1 MTTLHPRGVAQ
12 TLRAVRP
19 SPNFGGLL
27 VGTGLFGWLL
37 WTSRWDP
44 SAAVFCFVLFGWVTS
59 VAIHEFAHAFVA
71 DLGGDHSVRDK
82 GYLDLD
88 PTRYLDPVLSVAI
101 PVLFLLLGG
110 IGLPGAAV
118 WIDKGAL
125 RANFWRSAVSFAGP
139 LANAVLAV
147 VLLLPL
153 QLEWVSPFE
162 HLEFAAGLAFLGWV
176 QVISV
181 LLNLLPLP
189 GLDGYG
195 TIEPW
200 LPMPVRIF
208 ALRFGRFS
216 FLFFIAVIIAIPAA
230 GDAFFGAADD
240 LTDALGAPEFLV
252 DLGLDRFRFWEN

>member
-1 MTTLHPRGVAQ
+1 VTTVHAGGFTQ
-12 TLRAVRP
+12 TLKAVRP
-19 SPNFGGLL
+19 SPNFAGLV

-37 WTSRWDP
+37 WTSRWDQ
-44 SAAVFCFVLFGWVTS
+44 SAAVFGFVLFGWVTS

-88 PTRYLDPVLSVAI
+88 PTRYLDPVLSIAI

-118 WIDKGAL
+118 WIDRGAL
-125 RANFWRSAVSFAGP
+125 RTMFWRSAVSFAGP
-139 LANAVLAV
+139 LANAILAV
-147 VLLLPL
+147 TILLPL
-153 QLEWVSPFE
+153 KLEWVDFE
-162 HLEFAAGLAFLGWV
+162 HAEFAAGLAFLGWV

-216 FLFFIAVIIAIPAA
+216 FLFFIAVLIAVPAA
-230 GDAFFGAADD
+230 SRVFFGAADD
-240 LTDALGAPEFLV
+240 VTDALGAPEFLV
-252 DLGLDRFRFWEN
+252 DIGLTLFRFWEN